1 MYEVMLILYDYAT
14 PNTAFAIR
22 GIKSKVK
29 LEFAN
34 VKSDTEKGKC
44 VPVSYVLNAMI
55 YR

>member
-34 VKSDTEKGKC
+34 VILPYSSYRSD
-44 VPVSYVLNAMI
+44 
-55 YR
+55 

>member
-1 MYEVMLILYDYAT
+1 MYDVMLILYDYAT

-34 VKSDTEKGKC
+34 VILPYSSYRSDFKI
-44 VPVSYVLNAMI
+44 L
-55 YR
+55 